1 MNLIKMFQK
10 IYEDLF
16 GWAFDNELDMNRTF
30 NELHEFHDKALPES
44 PDKLSQMYCKFF
56 KSKWFYLVSPLVFM
70 YLKFI
75 AMKYSNQEYLQRLIE
90 KDLEN
95 D

>member
-30 NELHEFHDKALPES
+30 GELFDFHDSALPES
-44 PDKLSQMYCKFF
+44 EDKVSKMYCQIF

-70 YLKFI
+70 YVKFL
-75 AMKYSNQEYLQRLIE
+75 AMKYTNQEYLQRMIE
-90 KDLEN
+90 KDL
-95 D
+95 DD

>member
-16 GWAFDNELDMNRTF
+16 GWAFDNEHDLNRTF
-30 NELHEFHDKALPES
+30 TELFEFHDKALPES
-44 PDKLSQMYCKFF
+44 KDKLSQTYSKIF

-70 YLKFI
+70 WLKFI
-75 AMKYSNQEYLQRLIE
+75 AMKYTNQEYLQRMIE
-90 KDLEN
+90 KDLES
-95 D
+95 